1 MFFSSLGIKQQQNN
15 CTNALFVSYLK
26 ISGCKRKYNLTGS
39 IKSPTFHLFLNNVS
53 KTLMAKIQLFL
64 VLTLYSSGEQEPDGE
79 DADI

>member
-26 ISGCKRKYNLTGS
+26 ISDCKRKNNLTGS
-39 IKSPTFHLFLNNVS
+39 KKKSYFSSIFNVS
-53 KTLMAKIQLFL
+53 ETLMANIQLFL

>member
-1 MFFSSLGIKQQQNN
+1 MFFSSLGIKQQNN

-26 ISGCKRKYNLTGS
+26 ISDCKRKKITDRFYKISYFSS
-39 IKSPTFHLFLNNVS
+39 ILNVS
-53 KTLMAKIQLFL
+53 ETLMANIQLFL

>member
-1 MFFSSLGIKQQQNN
+1 MHFSFL
-15 CTNALFVSYLK
+15 
-26 ISGCKRKYNLTGS
+26 ISKFPTAKEKNNLTGS

-53 KTLMAKIQLFL
+53 ETLMANIQLFL

>member
-15 CTNALFVSYLK
+15 CTNAFFVSYLK
-26 ISGCKRKYNLTGS
+26 ISDCKRKNNLTGS
-39 IKSPTFHLFLNNVS
+39 IKSPT
-53 KTLMAKIQLFL
+53 LMANIQLFL